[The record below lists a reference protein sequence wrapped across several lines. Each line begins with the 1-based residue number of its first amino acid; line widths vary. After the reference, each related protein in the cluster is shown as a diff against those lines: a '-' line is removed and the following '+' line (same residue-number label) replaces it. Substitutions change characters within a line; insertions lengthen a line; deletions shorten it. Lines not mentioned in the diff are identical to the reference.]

1 MLIFLNLD
9 GTARK
14 VVPEHVY
21 QGSNNVIAIDVI
33 APYPNSTAL
42 EIAFTLPNWEKTIY
56 YPMSYVTAVISGN
69 MTASAWEFVLPNTIT
84 QYEGNVLISINAI
97 GSRGNKTSYQVN
109 FNVEPS
115 ILPEL
120 PPAPTPDVYEILL
133 RYIQQ
138 NSQNIVDLDKR
149 VTDLENTTVR
159 KVLRDF
165 TVNSIT
171 GEGVKYYTDGT
182 TATVQFPTGGTV
194 PPVQS
199 NWLQTITFSANDF
212 NVDNEIA
219 FSAEQTG
226 FTDNRYIV
234 SLERFGTAD
243 YETGDETTPSKHAGY
258 WQTANTF
265 FKGSDGSIYMQFN
278 KPFSGRLVMLGGAA
292 FSGEFIYD
300 VEYSASAGGLVIDYV
315 NGTQKLIRLPKVPDE
330 YIKKVSYNASD
341 NSFIYTL
348 QDNST
353 QIITLPKIPEEYLKS
368 VSYNESYNTLTF
380 TLQND
385 TTQRIQL
392 PNPSVA
398 QRYARNYTVS
408 DWQNATAPFRIIIQ
422 ASEHGRGLN
431 PVVYTGSQVFGVS
444 ILSNGTIVLS
454 STTKK
459 AFNITI
465 I

>member
-1 MLIFLNLD
+1 MVIYLNLD

-21 QGSNNVIAIDVI
+21 QGSNNVIAIDVV

-42 EIAFTLPNWEKTIY
+42 EIAFTLPNYEKTIY
-56 YPMSYVTAVISGN
+56 YPMSYVTAVVSGDV
-69 MTASAWEFVLPNTIT
+69 TASAWEFVLPNTIT
-84 QYEGNVLISINAI
+84 QYAGTVLISINAI
-97 GSRGNKTSYQVN
+97 GARGNKTSYQVN

-120 PPAPTPDVYEILL
+120 PPEPTPDVYEILL

-138 NSQNIVDLDKR
+138 NSQNIIELDKR
-149 VTDLENTTVR
+149 VTDLENITVR

-165 TVNSIT
+165 TVNSVT

-182 TATVQFPTGGTV
+182 TATVQFPTGGT
-194 PPVQS
+194 PPSVQT
-199 NWLQTITFSANDF
+199 NWITILTFDTNDF
-212 NVDNEIA
+212 NVDNELA

-226 FTDNRYIV
+226 FKNNNYIA

-243 YETGDETTPSKHAGY
+243 YEVGNETTATTHLGS

-265 FKGSDGSIYMQFN
+265 FKGLDGSIYMQFN
-278 KPFSGRLVMLGGAA
+278 KPFRGRLVLLGGAA
-292 FSGEFIYD
+292 FSGEFIYNI
-300 VEYSASAGGLVIDYV
+300 EFSESLNGLIVDYI
-315 NGTQKLIRLPKVPDE
+315 NGTRKLIPLPKV
-330 YIKKVSYNASD
+330 
-341 NSFIYTL
+341 
-348 QDNST
+348 
-353 QIITLPKIPEEYLKS
+353 PEEYLKS
-368 VSYNESYNTLTF
+368 VDYNESDNALTF

-385 TTQRIQL
+385 TTQTIKL
-392 PNPSVA
+392 PKPSAA
-398 QRYARNYTVS
+398 QRYTQNYTVT
-408 DWQNATAPFRIIIQ
+408 DWQNATAPYNITIP

-431 PVVYTGSQVFGVS
+431 PVVYTGAQVFGLS
-444 ILSNGTIVLS
+444 ILANGTIVLTS
-454 STTKK
+454 STKK